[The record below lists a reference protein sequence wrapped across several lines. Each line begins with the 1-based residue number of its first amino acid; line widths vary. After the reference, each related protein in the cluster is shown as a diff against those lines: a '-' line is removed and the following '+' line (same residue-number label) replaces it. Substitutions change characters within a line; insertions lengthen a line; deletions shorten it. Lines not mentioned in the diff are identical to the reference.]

1 MEIAPEASPWRCV
14 TRWRSRVGR
23 EPLNGRRA
31 LGSWLDDETRD
42 EAGAQGEDKDVGV
55 EDVVADRRPRR
66 ARFNGVVP
74 PPGVMPNVPVVGV
87 PTGVRL

>member
-1 MEIAPEASPWRCV
+1 MEMDPEASPWRCV

-31 LGSWLDDETRD
+31 LGSWLDDEKVDD
-42 EAGAQGEDKDVGV
+42 EVGLEV
-55 EDVVADRRPRR
+55 EAEVAERRPRR

-74 PPGVMPNVPVVGV
+74 PGVMPNVLVVGV